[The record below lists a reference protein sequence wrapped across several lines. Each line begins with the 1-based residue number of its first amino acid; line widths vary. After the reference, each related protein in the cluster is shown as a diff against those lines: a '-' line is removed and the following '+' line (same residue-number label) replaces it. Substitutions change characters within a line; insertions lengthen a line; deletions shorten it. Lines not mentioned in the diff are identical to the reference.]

1 MSEDAIETKL
11 KEAAEKDVVGF
22 ASLTVEGKDVGSQM
36 LQELLKSSTGME
48 AVVGKIRYEPRKI
61 AALIREENAHA
72 VLWHPEKERY
82 YFASEFHRE
91 AAQTLLQGSP

>member
-22 ASLTVEGKDVGSQM
+22 ASLTVEGVGSQM
-36 LQELLKSSTGME
+36 LQELLKSSTGMK

-72 VLWHPEKERY
+72 ALWHPEKKRY
-82 YFASEFHRE
+82 YFGSEFHRE